1 MIVVTG
7 ATGNVGADLVR
18 AISGGAEPVRALVRD
33 PARASLPAGVEGFA
47 ADLTAPEG
55 LSAAF
60 EGARAVFLLPG
71 YPGVAQAAAKAGV
84 EHIVQLSGVSAATG
98 DAGNAVTRY
107 MMASE
112 REAVESGA
120 AWTILRP
127 CAFDSNALRW
137 LPQLTAGD
145 VVRAPFPEV
154 RTASL
159 DSYDLAAVASHVLL
173 EDAYRGEILWP
184 TGPEPLRPADQVAVL
199 AQILDRDLVC
209 IGLTDEEARA
219 DMLRTTP
226 VEYVDAFFDFYV
238 DGAIDESIVRPTVE
252 EITGRA
258 PRTFAQWAT
267 VHADAFHRGG
277 TAE

>member
-1 MIVVTG
+1 MFVVTG
-7 ATGNVGADLVR
+7 ATGNVGAELVR
-18 AISGGAEPVRALVRD
+18 ALAGGDEPVRALVRD
-33 PARASLPAGVEGFA
+33 PKRAKLPEGVEGFA
-47 ADLTAPEG
+47 ADLTAPET

-60 EGARAVFLLPG
+60 AGARAVFLLPG
-71 YPGVAQAAAKAGV
+71 YPGVAQTAVKAGV

-98 DAGNAVTRY
+98 DTSNAVTRY

-112 REAVESGA
+112 REVTESGA

-137 LPQLTAGD
+137 LPQLAAGD

-159 DSYDLAAVASHVLL
+159 DSYDLAAVASHALL
-173 EDAYRGEILWP
+173 NDAYRGEILWP
-184 TGPEPLRPADQVAVL
+184 TGPEPLRPADQVAIL
-199 AQILDRDLVC
+199 ARILDRELVC
-209 IGLTDEEARA
+209 VGLTDEQARA
-219 DMLRTTP
+219 DMLRDTP

-252 EITGRA
+252 EITGRP

-267 VHADAFHRGG
+267 VHADAFRDGA
-277 TAE
+277 TE